1 MLKQLK
7 ISIKQPYVEKCK
19 TIESLVENQLIP
31 GVKKYCQQIGVECRK
46 CAEQTILVFEQKKAA
61 RVEKPDGKMLS

>member
-31 GVKKYCQQIGVECRK
+31 GAKKYYQQIAVECLK
-46 CAEQTILVFEQKKAA
+46 CAEQTITVFEQKKAA

>member
-7 ISIKQPYVEKCK
+7 VSIKQPYVEKCK

-31 GVKKYCQQIGVECRK
+31 GVKKYCQQIGVEC
-46 CAEQTILVFEQKKAA
+46 
-61 RVEKPDGKMLS
+61 

>member
-31 GVKKYCQQIGVECRK
+31 GVKNIVNKSELNVENAQNKRFWFLNRK
-46 CAEQTILVFEQKKAA
+46 
-61 RVEKPDGKMLS
+61 KPPGLKNRTAKC

>member
-31 GVKKYCQQIGVECRK
+31 GLKNIVNKSQLNVENAQNKQLQFLNRKKPPGLKNR
-46 CAEQTILVFEQKKAA
+46 T
-61 RVEKPDGKMLS
+61 GKMLS

>member
-31 GVKKYCQQIGVECRK
+31 GVKKYCQQIVH
-46 CAEQTILVFEQKKAA
+46 ILAVGSGIFPCNIGKKEVYCH
-61 RVEKPDGKMLS
+61 RSV

>member
-19 TIESLVENQLIP
+19 TIESLVENIVNKSELNVENAQNKRFWFLNRKKPP
-31 GVKKYCQQIGVECRK
+31 GLKNRTAK
-46 CAEQTILVFEQKKAA
+46 C
-61 RVEKPDGKMLS
+61 

>member
-31 GVKKYCQQIGVECRK
+31 GLKKYCQQLNVENVQNKQLQSLNRK
-46 CAEQTILVFEQKKAA
+46 
-61 RVEKPDGKMLS
+61 KPPGLKNRTAKC